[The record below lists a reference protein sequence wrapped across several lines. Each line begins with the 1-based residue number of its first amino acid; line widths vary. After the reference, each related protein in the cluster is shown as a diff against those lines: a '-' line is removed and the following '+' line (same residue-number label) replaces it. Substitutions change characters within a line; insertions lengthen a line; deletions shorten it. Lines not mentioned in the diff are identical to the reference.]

1 MYQSP
6 IEIITNQI
14 AEKVINDLNQ
24 KVFTAVERIGI
35 NINPEELIKALAYDR
50 KQYECGYRDGY
61 MAGQLTSYVIENAQE
76 RKNNDQDR

>member
-14 AEKVINDLNQ
+14 ADKVINDLNQ

-35 NINPEELIKALAYDR
+35 NINPTELIKALAYDR
-50 KQYECGYRDGY
+50 EQYERGYRDGY
-61 MAGQLTSYVIENAQE
+61 IAGQLRSYVDEQE
-76 RKNNDQDR
+76 EYNDKDR